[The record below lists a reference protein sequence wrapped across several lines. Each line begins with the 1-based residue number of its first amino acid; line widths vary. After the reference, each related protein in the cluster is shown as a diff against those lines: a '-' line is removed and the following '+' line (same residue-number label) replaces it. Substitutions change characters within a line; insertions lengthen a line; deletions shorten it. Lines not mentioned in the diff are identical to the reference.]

1 MKAYLSFVKLRI
13 AIGLQYRFA
22 AIAGIATQF
31 FWGAMML
38 MMYNAYYK
46 AGIDTPMEWHE
57 LVSYIWLGQAFLMLT
72 RFSFVDSEI
81 HDSIVTGQVSYE
93 FVRPLNIYY
102 YWYSKL
108 LASKVASTLLRFAP
122 IIIISI
128 FLPSHYRLM
137 APASMEAFILFLV
150 TLFLGLFLSLGLTML
165 IYSLMFFTTSSR
177 GIFSIYGV
185 VADFFAG
192 GVIPIPFMPGVL
204 RTICYAL
211 PFRLIMDLP
220 FRIYVGNISIAE
232 GIESIIIQLVWTLIV
247 ILAGNIIMKN
257 ATKKLVVQGG

>member
-1 MKAYLSFVKLRI
+1 MKAYLSFIKLRI
-13 AIGLQYRFA
+13 ATGLQYRFA

-31 FWGAMML
+31 FWGAML
-38 MMYNAYYK
+38 IMMYEAYYR
-46 AGIDTPMEWHE
+46 AGITTAMQWNE

-72 RFSFVDSEI
+72 RFSFVDSDI

-93 FVRPLNIYY
+93 FVRPLNIYF

-108 LASKVASTLLRFAP
+108 FASKVASTLLRFAP
-122 IIIISI
+122 IIIVSI
-128 FLPSHYRLM
+128 ILPEKYRL
-137 APASMEAFILFLV
+137 AGPASAEAFILFLL
-150 TLFLGLFLSLGLTML
+150 TLFLGLILSLGITML
-165 IYSLMFFTTSSR
+165 IYSLMFYTTSSR

-192 GVIPIPFMPGVL
+192 GVVPIPFMPGVL
-204 RTICYAL
+204 KTVCYAL

-232 GIESIIIQLVWTLIV
+232 GLESVIVQLIWTVFIIFL
-247 ILAGNIIMKN
+247 GNIIMKN